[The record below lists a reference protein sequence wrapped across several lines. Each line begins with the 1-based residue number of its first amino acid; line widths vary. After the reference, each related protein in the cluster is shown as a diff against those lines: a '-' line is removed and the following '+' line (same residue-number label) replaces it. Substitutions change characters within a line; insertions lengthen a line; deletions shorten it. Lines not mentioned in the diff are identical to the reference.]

1 MEGTETVEPVDP
13 DRQALH
19 QALDRVLDARCG
31 DPGPVLS
38 TAIESAHDL
47 SMAIDGATVA
57 VLADWEASGD
67 WTHDGSS
74 TPVTWLCTHTAR
86 GRRDAGALRRTALAV
101 RGMPHVR
108 KAADAGTLPLSHLH
122 LLSRARKDEVADL
135 FDRDEADLV
144 AAAHHLHADGLR
156 IHLHRWYL
164 AALEEAQRNEPDADP
179 DPHSGSDHL
188 LIIAGFEGRG
198 IVTGELSP
206 EATAEL
212 NSAID
217 AEIDAWHR
225 SGALDG
231 DTRTRAE
238 LAAAALREIARRG
251 ARGGTSHGGPRP
263 LVIATSTLTSLFDRA
278 RTPTEQRGTRRD
290 DIVGGGPVAAR
301 AVREL
306 LCDADVSL
314 VITDDDAEPLFVGR
328 AKRHATPAQVRG
340 LIARSGG
347 TCEHPACTATAAW
360 CQAHH
365 LAYWEHGA
373 STDIDNLALLCTVHH
388 RAIHQRGF
396 TLTRETHGLVFRTPT
411 GEVIAHRYT

>member
-1 MEGTETVEPVDP
+1 MEGTETVDAVDP

-19 QALDRVLDARCG
+19 DALDRVLDARRG
-31 DPGPVLS
+31 DPGPALS
-38 TAIESAHDL
+38 AAIEAAHEV
-47 SMAIDGATVA
+47 SMALDGATVA
-57 VLADWEASGD
+57 ILPDWEASGD
-67 WTHDGSS
+67 WTHDASS
-74 TPVTWLCTHTAR
+74 TPLTWLCTHTGR
-86 GRRDAGALRRTALAV
+86 SRRDAGFLRRTALEV
-101 RGMPHVR
+101 RAMPHVR
-108 KAADAGTLPLSHLH
+108 KAAEAGTLPLSHLH
-122 LLSRARKDEVADL
+122 LLRQTRKDEVADL

-144 AAAHHLHADGLR
+144 AAAHRLHADSLR
-156 IHLHRWYL
+156 IHLRRWYL

-179 DPHSGSDHL
+179 DPHGDADHL
-188 LIIAGFEGRG
+188 SVVAGFGGRG
-198 IVTGELSP
+198 IVRGELSP
-206 EATAEL
+206 AATAEL

-231 DTRTRAE
+231 DTRSRAE
-238 LAAAALREIARRG
+238 LAAAALREIVRRG

-263 LVIATSTLTSLFDRA
+263 LVVATSTLTSLFDLA
-278 RTPTEQRGTRRD
+278 RTPSEERADRRN
-290 DIVGGGPVAAR
+290 DIIRGGPVAAQ
-301 AVREL
+301 AIREL
-306 LCDADVSL
+306 LCDAEISL

-328 AKRHATPAQVRG
+328 AKRHATPAQIRG
-340 LIARSGG
+340 LIVRSGG
-347 TCEHPACTATAAW
+347 TCEHPACTAPSAW

-365 LAYWEHGA
+365 LAYWEHGG